1 MKRWG
6 LFVFLTAFLA
16 ALAILLPGILENRG
30 ILLLWGDFNHQQI
43 SFYTAAHE
51 SIRQGHYFWT
61 MTTDLGADM
70 MGAYSFYLLGS
81 PFFWLTL
88 PFPTE
93 AVPYLMGPLMALK
106 TGLMAWAAYL
116 WLKGIL
122 KGPLA
127 AAGGLMYAFSGFA
140 LTTLFWNHFME
151 PMLAFP
157 LLLLGL
163 DALTLKKRKGAFLLS
178 VAFAA
183 AVNYAFFP
191 GAMIFLGIWLLVQWR
206 SGRIALHPR
215 LVFQGLTEFLLGTG
229 LAMVILLPSFLAAL
243 GSGRTGFGDGSL
255 SLRSLFLYPNEVLL
269 HLSSSF
275 FLPPEIQGGL
285 VMVQN
290 SYAWAGVSLW
300 IPVLGGAGVLAF
312 LFGRKGK
319 IPGRRGKDPMARS
332 LFIMIPVAM
341 LLAAIPVF
349 NGAFSLYAGEYYARW
364 LYMPALLFIAAALM
378 ALETGGKREWFLG
391 LGISFLAVAM
401 SALLPLR
408 GENRYLSADG
418 PWILQLLGLAFLGLL
433 LTAGL
438 LWLRKKGGKTWIF
451 ALLFLLPAFS
461 ILQGSLFLSQGRSQF
476 GKGGEEILQDL
487 EHRNLLDSEDGLYR
501 ISWSSAYQNLSMLWG
516 RPGIKSFTSLI
527 SPSLL
532 PLYESLGNERTGVT
546 TDQRPEQSVYPIL
559 TSVKYFIAR
568 EGEGLAM
575 PGFRL
580 LEEKEGYGIYEHEA
594 FLEMGL
600 FYDAYILKEDYEA
613 LTMEQREAVL
623 LKGVVLTAEQAE
635 RWKGRLRELT
645 PEEQQDASWESILR
659 EAEKKKANG
668 SREAAYVG
676 NQLRLTSGAGG
687 KGALLITIP
696 WSLGWKAYEGNAE
709 LPMEKASLSFLMV
722 PVEGSQEEIRLIYEP
737 PLWIY
742 GGLISVISLGLSM
755 IWVSLGG
762 PGPKID
768 KSLEI

>member
-6 LFVFLTAFLA
+6 LSVFLTAFLA
-16 ALAILLPGILENRG
+16 ALAILLPSILENQG
-30 ILLLWGDFNHQQI
+30 ILLLWGDYNHQQI

-51 SIRQGHYFWT
+51 SIRQGHYLWT
-61 MTTDLGADM
+61 MTTDLGTDM
-70 MGAYSFYLLGS
+70 IGAYSFYLLGS

-106 TGLMAWAAYL
+106 TGLIAWAAYA

-122 KGPLA
+122 RKPLA

-163 DALTLKKRKGAFLLS
+163 DALTLKKRRGAFLLA

-183 AVNYAFFP
+183 AANYAFFP
-191 GAMIFLGIWLLVQWR
+191 GMMIFLGIWLLVQWKA
-206 SGRIALHPR
+206 GRIHLGPR
-215 LVFQGLTEFLLGTG
+215 LAFQGITEFLLGTG
-229 LAMVILLPSFLAAL
+229 MAMAILLPSFLAAL

-255 SLRSLFLYPNEVLL
+255 SLGSLFLYPNEVLL
-269 HLSSSF
+269 HLASSL

-285 VMVQN
+285 VLVRN

-300 IPVLGGAGVLAF
+300 LPVLGGAGVLAF
-312 LFGRKGK
+312 LFGRRGK
-319 IPGRRGKDPMARS
+319 LPGRRGKDPMAAS
-332 LFIMIPVAM
+332 LSIMIPLTF

-364 LYMPALLFIAAALM
+364 LYMPALLFIPASLI
-378 ALETGGKREWFLG
+378 ALEKGGRKEWGLG
-391 LGISFLAVAM
+391 LGISFLALSL

-408 GENRYLSADG
+408 GGNGYQAPEAT
-418 PWILQLLGLAFLGLL
+418 WILQLLGMGLLALL
-433 LTAGL
+433 LTGGL
-438 LWLRKKGGKTWIF
+438 LWLRKRRGESWVL
-451 ALLFLLPAFS
+451 ALLLLLPAFA

-476 GKGGEEILQDL
+476 GEGGEGILQDL
-487 EHRNLLDSEDGLYR
+487 ENRDLLAADEGFYR
-501 ISWSSAYQNLSMLWG
+501 ISWASPYRNLSMLWN

-527 SPSLL
+527 TPSLL
-532 PLYESLGNERTGVT
+532 PFYESLGNARTGVT
-546 TDQRPEQSVYPIL
+546 TDQPQEQAAYPIL
-559 TSVKYFIAR
+559 TSVKYFIGN
-568 EGEGLAM
+568 EGEALSL

-580 LEEKEGYGIYEHEA
+580 LEEKEGYGIYENEA

-600 FYDAYILKEDYEA
+600 FYDAYILEEDYYA
-613 LTMEQREAVL
+613 LNLEQREGVL
-623 LKGVVLTAEQAE
+623 LKGIVLTPEQAE

-645 PEEQQDASWESILR
+645 KEEREDASWESVLQ
-659 EAEKKKANG
+659 EVEKKRANA
-668 SREAAYVG
+668 SRAVFYEG
-676 NQLRLTSGAGG
+676 NQLRLTPGSMG

-696 WSLGWKAYEGNAE
+696 WSQGWKAYEGDAE
-709 LPMEKASLSFLMV
+709 IPMEKASLAFQLV
-722 PVEGSQEEIRLIYEP
+722 PVEEGGREIRLVYEP

-742 GGLISVISLGLSM
+742 GGLISLISLGLSM
-755 IWVSLGG
+755 VWVALGDMG
-762 PGPKID
+762 RKID